1 MSDPKNSGKAFA
13 FGKENY
19 IIIIV
24 GFVLIMAGFVLMA
37 GGGSQ
42 DPDVFS
48 QEIFSTQRITV
59 APIVVLLGF
68 ALEII
73 GIMYRS
79 KS

>member
-1 MSDPKNSGKAFA
+1 MSDLKNTGKEFA

-19 IIIIV
+19 IIVIA
-24 GFVLIMAGFVLMA
+24 GFIFIMAGFALMA